1 MLRFQER
8 NKIQA
13 ILGLLYKGFPGAL
26 HRTRVRLGRLHHCY
40 LLSSVPSAWQ
50 PKGAA
55 SAGMGGCHGNL
66 NRQSRNEFPHQRSA
80 SKLNSTS
87 LMEKRS
93 DGKCPTLCRA
103 PRSCPCPQGR
113 SAASS
118 PTMLNG
124 GTANFWCQ
132 PQQSLGWE
140 SGQRDAQ
147 ATSVPAALTL
157 PRHSISPKQGEKYWP
172 YLQKSPRNY
181 QARSLQVKFTITL
194 FTWRQQYWLIQ
205 RWWPKAPDLFPD
217 HSSL

>member
-1 MLRFQER
+1 MGSVQLY
-8 NKIQA
+8 A
-13 ILGLLYKGFPGAL
+13 ALLGA
-26 HRTRVRLGRLHHCY
+26 
-40 LLSSVPSAWQ
+40 VPAH
-50 PKGAA
+50 GAA
-55 SAGMGGCHGNL
+55 L
-66 NRQSRNEFPHQRSA
+66 LPV
-80 SKLNSTS
+80 
-87 LMEKRS
+87 
-93 DGKCPTLCRA
+93 P
-103 PRSCPCPQGR
+103 
-113 SAASS
+113 

-194 FTWRQQYWLIQ
+194 FT
-205 RWWPKAPDLFPD
+205 
-217 HSSL
+217 

>member
-8 NKIQA
+8 NKIQV

-40 LLSSVPSAWQ
+40 SLSSVPSAWQ

-103 PRSCPCPQGR
+103 PRSCPCPRGR

-118 PTMLNG
+118 PHH
-124 GTANFWCQ
+124 AERWH
-132 PQQSLGWE
+132 
-140 SGQRDAQ
+140 GQFL
-147 ATSVPAALTL
+147 VPATTEFGMGKWPERCPGNICASCLNSTKAQHL
-157 PRHSISPKQGEKYWP
+157 P
-172 YLQKSPRNY
+172 
-181 QARSLQVKFTITL
+181 
-194 FTWRQQYWLIQ
+194 
-205 RWWPKAPDLFPD
+205 
-217 HSSL
+217 